1 MNGSKSKGDG
11 ELDVSNLPRAQNYI
25 FGQFED
31 TDTYI
36 DSYEPSTGKV
46 WALIP
51 NSNGKTLCIYA
62 YGILMLFEG
71 NTSNMN
77 ESFKFLFHR

>member
-11 ELDVSNLPRAQNYI
+11 EIDVSNLPRAQNYI

-51 NSNGKTLCIYA
+51 NSNGKMRCIDCYEMFNIA
-62 YGILMLFEG
+62 EFEG

-77 ESFKFLFHR
+77 EFLFHR

>member
-1 MNGSKSKGDG
+1 MGNENGNCDKEGI
-11 ELDVSNLPRAQNYI
+11 LDVSKLPRAQNYI
-25 FGQFED
+25 YGQFED

-51 NSNGKTLCIYA
+51 NSNGKKHSKY
-62 YGILMLFEG
+62 
-71 NTSNMN
+71 
-77 ESFKFLFHR
+77 K

>member
-1 MNGSKSKGDG
+1 MQSQDG
-11 ELDVSNLPRAQNYI
+11 TNDGLDVSNLPRAQNYI
-25 FGQFED
+25 YGQFED

-51 NSNGKTLCIYA
+51 NSNGKCYNYFHTKETFLILCKC
-62 YGILMLFEG
+62 
-71 NTSNMN
+71 
-77 ESFKFLFHR
+77 KFMVR

>member
-1 MNGSKSKGDG
+1 MNGSKLLKGDG
-11 ELDVSNLPRAQNYI
+11 EIDVSNLPRAQNYI

-51 NSNGKTLCIYA
+51 NSNGKRLCIYA
-62 YGILMLFEG
+62 YGM
-71 NTSNMN
+71 
-77 ESFKFLFHR
+77 

>member
-1 MNGSKSKGDG
+1 MYCYNDDGSLKSYPGMEVLK
-11 ELDVSNLPRAQNYI
+11 LPRAQNYI
-25 FGQFED
+25 YGVFED

-51 NSNGKTLCIYA
+51 NSNGKKYIQIRQVLIIY
-62 YGILMLFEG
+62 
-71 NTSNMN
+71 
-77 ESFKFLFHR
+77 

>member
-1 MNGSKSKGDG
+1 MAIVNGKIDD
-11 ELDVSNLPRAQNYI
+11 EDTLDVSNLPRAQNYI
-25 FGQFED
+25 YGQFED

-51 NSNGKTLCIYA
+51 NSNGKKYIQIRQVSIIYS
-62 YGILMLFEG
+62 LF
-71 NTSNMN
+71 
-77 ESFKFLFHR
+77 

>member
-1 MNGSKSKGDG
+1 MNGSKLLKGDG
-11 ELDVSNLPRAQNYI
+11 EIDVSNLPRAQNYI

-51 NSNGKTLCIYA
+51 NSNGKRRCIDTYK
-62 YGILMLFEG
+62 
-71 NTSNMN
+71 T
-77 ESFKFLFHR
+77 FKVRR

>member
-1 MNGSKSKGDG
+1 MNGSKLKGDG
-11 ELDVSNLPRAQNYI
+11 EIDVSNLPRAQNYI

-51 NSNGKTLCIYA
+51 NSNGKIRCIDCYEMFKLL
-62 YGILMLFEG
+62 ILP
-71 NTSNMN
+71 S
-77 ESFKFLFHR
+77 SKVIHQI

>member
-1 MNGSKSKGDG
+1 MTGRHIDCGNCCYNEDGSVHSYPTLNVLK
-11 ELDVSNLPRAQNYI
+11 LPRAQNYI
-25 FGQFED
+25 YGEFED

-51 NSNGKTLCIYA
+51 NSNGKEYIQIQQVLIIY
-62 YGILMLFEG
+62 
-71 NTSNMN
+71 
-77 ESFKFLFHR
+77 

>member
-1 MNGSKSKGDG
+1 MQSLEGKKDL
-11 ELDVSNLPRAQNYI
+11 EDDLPRAQNYI
-25 FGQFED
+25 YGQFED

-51 NSNGKTLCIYA
+51 NSNGKKYYSYEKI
-62 YGILMLFEG
+62 ILLPP
-71 NTSNMN
+71 TSYYIIITIN
-77 ESFKFLFHR
+77 KL

>member
-1 MNGSKSKGDG
+1 MNGSKLKGDG
-11 ELDVSNLPRAQNYI
+11 EIDVSNLPRAQNFI

-36 DSYEPSTGKV
+36 DSHEPSTGKV

-51 NSNGKTLCIYA
+51 NSNGKRCYIDTYE
-62 YGILMLFEG
+62 MFTFEG

>member
-1 MNGSKSKGDG
+1 MQNLESRNDLEN
-11 ELDVSNLPRAQNYI
+11 ELDVSKLPRAQNYI
-25 FGQFED
+25 YGQFED

-51 NSNGKTLCIYA
+51 NSNGKKWYSFQKNLY
-62 YGILMLFEG
+62 
-71 NTSNMN
+71 TS
-77 ESFKFLFHR
+77 

>member
-11 ELDVSNLPRAQNYI
+11 EIDVSNLPRAQNYI

-51 NSNGKTLCIYA
+51 NSNGKMRCIDCYEMFKPL
-62 YGILMLFEG
+62 ILP
-71 NTSNMN
+71 S
-77 ESFKFLFHR
+77 SKVIHQI

>member
-1 MNGSKSKGDG
+1 MNGSKLKGDG
-11 ELDVSNLPRAQNYI
+11 EIDVSNLPRAQNYI

-51 NSNGKTLCIYA
+51 NSNGKRRCIDTYE
-62 YGILMLFEG
+62 M
-71 NTSNMN
+71 
-77 ESFKFLFHR
+77 FKP

>member
-11 ELDVSNLPRAQNYI
+11 EIDVSNLPRAQNYI

-51 NSNGKTLCIYA
+51 NSNGKRRCIDTYE
-62 YGILMLFEG
+62 MFKFEG

>member
-1 MNGSKSKGDG
+1 MNGHTENGPNGDT
-11 ELDVSNLPRAQNYI
+11 LDVLNLPRAQNYI
-25 FGQFED
+25 YGEFED

-51 NSNGKTLCIYA
+51 NSNGKEYTQVCRVLTFY
-62 YGILMLFEG
+62 L
-71 NTSNMN
+71 
-77 ESFKFLFHR
+77 

>member
-1 MNGSKSKGDG
+1 MPIQESQKMTTMESSKTGSEKES
-11 ELDVSNLPRAQNYI
+11 LADVLNLPRAQNYVY
-25 FGQFED
+25 GQFED

-51 NSNGKTLCIYA
+51 NSNGK
-62 YGILMLFEG
+62 E
-71 NTSNMN
+71 
-77 ESFKFLFHR
+77 

>member
-1 MNGSKSKGDG
+1 MQNLEGRNNLEND
-11 ELDVSNLPRAQNYI
+11 LDVSKLPRAQNYI
-25 FGQFED
+25 YGQFED

-51 NSNGKTLCIYA
+51 NSNGK
-62 YGILMLFEG
+62 
-71 NTSNMN
+71 
-77 ESFKFLFHR
+77 K

>member
-11 ELDVSNLPRAQNYI
+11 EIDVSNLPRAQNYI

-51 NSNGKTLCIYA
+51 NSNGKRRCIDTYE
-62 YGILMLFEG
+62 IFI
-71 NTSNMN
+71 T
-77 ESFKFLFHR
+77 HQI

>member
-1 MNGSKSKGDG
+1 MTGRHIDCRNCCYNDDGSLKSYPPLEVLK
-11 ELDVSNLPRAQNYI
+11 LPRAQNYI
-25 FGQFED
+25 YGEFED

-51 NSNGKTLCIYA
+51 NSNGKKYIQIRQVKIIY
-62 YGILMLFEG
+62 
-71 NTSNMN
+71 
-77 ESFKFLFHR
+77 R

>member
-1 MNGSKSKGDG
+1 MQSLDG
-11 ELDVSNLPRAQNYI
+11 TNDGLDVSNLPRAQNYI
-25 FGQFED
+25 YGQFEE

-51 NSNGKTLCIYA
+51 NSNGKKLLYFSI
-62 YGILMLFEG
+62 
-71 NTSNMN
+71 
-77 ESFKFLFHR
+77 